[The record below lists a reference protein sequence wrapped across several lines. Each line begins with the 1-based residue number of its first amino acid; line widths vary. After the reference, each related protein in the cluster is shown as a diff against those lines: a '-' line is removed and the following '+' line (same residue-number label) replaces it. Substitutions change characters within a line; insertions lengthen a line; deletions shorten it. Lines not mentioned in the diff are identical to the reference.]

1 MKQNIL
7 KTFRRLC
14 VPALVL
20 GAFFASCTDELSS
33 EVVPGG
39 GGKGGE
45 TEVTLKLQVPSVAAA
60 GKTRA
65 VNAEEESLI
74 NDLYVLAFKK
84 EGNAETFDYY
94 VAARKID
101 DPDKNGNAEWTA
113 NLKVTGYAQTFVMIA
128 NAQETNSRVNEQIS
142 ALAGTSVG
150 QKKMEVLARLTETL
164 DENEKEKGFR
174 ADNTGAA
181 NHHPFTMYG
190 QTAETT
196 IGSATGTSLSVSMH
210 RIMARV
216 QVLFTGNAA
225 EDATFKPESVSLYNF
240 NDRARVIPDDLDET
254 KKGEYEKEPTLP
266 ENPKPVLLPVTVDG
280 KEKVPTYPV
289 GDDKKIEHEIYLFE
303 TAQPTEGSDTEK
315 HLKRPCLIVKGKYQG
330 ADESCYYRV
339 DFYGKGT
346 TDNKTE
352 KYWDVIRNHTY
363 NVTLSGVTGAGH
375 NTAEEALKAKKA
387 NITATVV
394 RWNDQDIADI
404 DFDGTHVLGIGTMK
418 YELGRKGSKDGP
430 LPQTVKASK
439 GLKWTA
445 QLYAT
450 DENGNV
456 DVNTQPDWIDFIDEQ
471 GSKVKVLSKTGN
483 DDLQDLGFEVQQIG
497 PTPAER
503 RAVMRFTAKNLQVD
517 ALVAQDQSEPVYII
531 VKSKKTGEIITE
543 AEFDES
549 GGDCEDMIIEFGPAQ
564 TELSWKAYSSN
575 GINLTNAAVN
585 GTPQGKLDGIVSA
598 NDNEDGQSIEW
609 KASAGAIQSASDFVN
624 AAGVLTLIAKG
635 PKGVQSKAIKLVQR
649 KYGVRLNTN
658 MIVRTGDTE
667 TIQVAGNMNWVVEP
681 VRTNDLDGGDPGY
694 DQAVAEGYIR
704 EYNKAETGFPTD
716 EFDGSW
722 GLNHVSFETLTSTE
736 TGQQPIEIK
745 LRFTDKEKNKSIIKA
760 LTIAPGFIYNNAV
773 YALWGPVDLTV
784 SQYNEYEYKPA
795 NLPANYYRINQSQ
808 AQQLVRDGY
817 ATELGHDRTK
827 VIKRYVVTGM
837 GATDHPIEA
846 NTDGTTKKLL
856 DHRSPGQDYHS
867 FLIKAQWIYTGT
879 AKELGWGARVIVDG
893 RAANFGYK
901 GYGYQIYTTTTSYV
915 ERIYKDAAKTDL
927 ICIAHPNVN
936 VTFYAGGQW
945 NNINGCI
952 NGYIMTTPNPSIS
965 WDASQ
970 KLGGAGAWWFGFDRT
985 TTDAQG
991 KKLHYYPYDWYANY
1005 VGWGPNFGNITTRP
1019 YVQFHDMATIA
1030 IYDDIKNVYTLPTYY
1045 LKKIKDLG
1053 Q

>member
-65 VNAEEESLI
+65 VDAQEESLI

-84 EGNAETFDYY
+84 EGNTETFDYY

-101 DPDKNGNAEWTA
+101 DPNKNGNAEWTA
-113 NLKVTGYAQTFVMIA
+113 NLKVTGYTQTFVMIA
-128 NAQETNSRVNEQIS
+128 NAQETNNRVNEQIG

-150 QKKMEVLARLTETL
+150 QEKMEVLARLTETL

-174 ADNTGAA
+174 ADDTGAA

-190 QTAETT
+190 QTSVTT
-196 IGSATGTSLSVSMH
+196 IGSATGKSLSVSMH

-225 EDATFKPESVSLYNF
+225 KEAIFKPESVSLYNF
-240 NDRARVIPDDLDET
+240 NDRARVIPDDLNET
-254 KKGEYEKEPTLP
+254 KKGEYEKKTTLP

-280 KEKVPTYPV
+280 KEKVPTYQV
-289 GDDKKIEHEIYLFE
+289 GDDNKIEHEIYLFE

-315 HLKRPCLIVKGKYQG
+315 HLKRPCLIVKGKYNG

-346 TDNKTE
+346 QDEPTD

-394 RWNDQDIADI
+394 RWDDQDIADI

-418 YELGRKGSKDGP
+418 YELGRKGSKDEP
-430 LPQTVKASK
+430 LLQTVKASK

-445 QLYAT
+445 QLYAA
-450 DENGNV
+450 DENGNE
-456 DVNTQPDWIDFIDEQ
+456 DVNTQPDWINFIDEQ
-471 GSKVKVLSKTGN
+471 GNKVNVLSKTGN

-517 ALVAQDQSEPVYII
+517 ALVVQDQSEPVYII

-575 GINLTNAAVN
+575 GINLINAAVD
-585 GTPQGKLDGIVSA
+585 GTVQGKLDGIVSA

-609 KASAGAIQSASDFVN
+609 KASAGAIQSTSDFVN

-649 KYGVRLNTN
+649 KYGVRLRTD

-694 DQAVAEGYIR
+694 DQAVKEGYIR

-722 GLNHVSFETLTSTE
+722 GLNRVSFETVTSTA

-760 LTIAPGFIYNNAV
+760 LTIVPGFIYNNAV
-773 YALWGPVDLTV
+773 YALWGPVRLSDG
-784 SQYNEYEYKPA
+784 QYNQVEYKPA
-795 NLPANYYRINQSQ
+795 DLPPDYYRITRDQ
-808 AQQLVRDGY
+808 AQALVGLGY
-817 ATELGHDRTK
+817 GDTLGCDATKYVR
-827 VIKRYVVTGM
+827 RYVLTGL
-837 GATDHPIEA
+837 GY
-846 NTDGTTKKLL
+846 NGTTLHSNADGSAYSQFGERNSNGYKECYIEPQYAFENIAVASGI
-856 DHRSPGQDYHS
+856 DYSNAQVVHRSTRIS
-867 FLIKAQWIYTGT
+867 
-879 AKELGWGARVIVDG
+879 
-893 RAANFGYK
+893 FGYN
-901 GYGYQIYTTTTSYV
+901 GNGRNMRIECRSYPTVHYMPDQTTIACV
-915 ERIYKDAAKTDL
+915 EYKNLAV
-927 ICIAHPNVN
+927 C
-936 VTFYAGGQW
+936 FYAGGDFNQ
-945 NNINGCI
+945 IAGFSG
-952 NGYIMTTPNPSIS
+952 GYPLTTPTLS
-965 WDASQ
+965 WATGHPTFSG
-970 KLGGAGAWWFGFDRT
+970 LGSWWLWDDLPWEGHEETYRT
-985 TTDAQG
+985 MPAYTTDLNCLYTNSSIRGPYSQINTAQ
-991 KKLHYYPYDWYANY
+991 YPLFPRAQYQ
-1005 VGWGPNFGNITTRP
+1005 GS
-1019 YVQFHDMATIA
+1019 
-1030 IYDDIKNVYTLPTYY
+1030 LPTYY
-1045 LKKIKDLG
+1045 LKKIKDLE